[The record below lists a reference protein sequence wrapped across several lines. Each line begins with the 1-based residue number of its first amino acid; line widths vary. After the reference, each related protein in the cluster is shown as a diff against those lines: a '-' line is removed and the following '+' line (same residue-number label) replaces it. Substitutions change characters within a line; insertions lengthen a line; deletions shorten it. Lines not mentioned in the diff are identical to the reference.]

1 MAVKMGEFLGI
12 LMNITNK
19 QTNQAY
25 PEDDVRTKF
34 KNQRVIGLIGV
45 SERKKP
51 GKNFIKIFDPNRGLT
66 ILMEG
71 HILDLSPRR
80 LRAKIIRLHKIC
92 DFMSNYFRSP
102 TAPAEGRK
110 EHLR

>member
-51 GKNFIKIFDPNRGLT
+51 GKNIIKIFDPINDRSLT
-66 ILMEG
+66 TGIGELHWEDEESLLLFESEKT
-71 HILDLSPRR
+71 IWEF
-80 LRAKIIRLHKIC
+80 KIRDVK
-92 DFMSNYFRSP
+92 RSIMQ
-102 TAPAEGRK
+102 
-110 EHLR
+110 

>member
-51 GKNFIKIFDPNRGLT
+51 GKNFIKIFDPINDRSCREKT
-66 ILMEG
+66 
-71 HILDLSPRR
+71 PR
-80 LRAKIIRLHKIC
+80 
-92 DFMSNYFRSP
+92 
-102 TAPAEGRK
+102 
-110 EHLR
+110 

>member
-34 KNQRVIGLIGV
+34 K
-45 SERKKP
+45 
-51 GKNFIKIFDPNRGLT
+51 FY
-66 ILMEG
+66 
-71 HILDLSPRR
+71 
-80 LRAKIIRLHKIC
+80 II
-92 DFMSNYFRSP
+92 
-102 TAPAEGRK
+102 EV
-110 EHLR
+110 

>member
-51 GKNFIKIFDPNRGLT
+51 GKNFIKIFDPINDRSLT
-66 ILMEG
+66 TGIGELHWEDEESLL
-71 HILDLSPRR
+71 HVSYTHLDVYKRQVFYSLRVRR
-80 LRAKIIRLHKIC
+80 PSGNSK
-92 DFMSNYFRSP
+92 
-102 TAPAEGRK
+102 
-110 EHLR
+110 

>member
-12 LMNITNK
+12 LINITNK

-51 GKNFIKIFDPNRGLT
+51 GKNFIKIFDPINDRSLT
-66 ILMEG
+66 TGIGERHWEDEESLLLFE
-71 HILDLSPRR
+71 SEKTSWEF
-80 LRAKIIRLHKIC
+80 KIRDVKRNV
-92 DFMSNYFRSP
+92 MQ
-102 TAPAEGRK
+102 
-110 EHLR
+110 

>member
-51 GKNFIKIFDPNRGLT
+51 GKNFIHWEDEESLLLFESEKTIWEFKIRDV
-66 ILMEG
+66 
-71 HILDLSPRR
+71 
-80 LRAKIIRLHKIC
+80 K
-92 DFMSNYFRSP
+92 RSIMQ
-102 TAPAEGRK
+102 
-110 EHLR
+110 

>member
-34 KNQRVIGLIGV
+34 KNQQARMKLCQSGHKTKKDPEVMIGSFFVL
-45 SERKKP
+45 
-51 GKNFIKIFDPNRGLT
+51 L
-66 ILMEG
+66 
-71 HILDLSPRR
+71 
-80 LRAKIIRLHKIC
+80 
-92 DFMSNYFRSP
+92 
-102 TAPAEGRK
+102 
-110 EHLR
+110 

>member
-1 MAVKMGEFLGI
+1 M
-12 LMNITNK
+12 
-19 QTNQAY
+19 
-25 PEDDVRTKF
+25 
-34 KNQRVIGLIGV
+34 
-45 SERKKP
+45 
-51 GKNFIKIFDPNRGLT
+51 
-66 ILMEG
+66 LMEG